1 MCIKSDAKNGQ
12 QYQKW
17 LFAVSE
23 MLSKIGIGFISIFLL
38 KARVLYLTILKRK
51 NLSLPFKGCNRVCH
65 LFGFTRVSF
74 CQNLLHFTLG
84 QWSESWR
91 RWCRVSFPL
100 FLSFF
105 ASFKNSSEK
114 KVRKIVFGLW
124 LVDRISVC
132 IHYCREIDNIFPAL
146 TMATMAARAKKKQN
160 KTPAKRFAHAISV
173 HYRDFEHSCVYWK
186 WLRGSSFSVIMFA
199 LHT

>member
-1 MCIKSDAKNGQ
+1 MTSPCIHS
-12 QYQKW
+12 
-17 LFAVSE
+17 
-23 MLSKIGIGFISIFLL
+23 IGFISIFLL
-38 KARVLYLTILKRK
+38 ASAESSSFVLNNFKTENFKLT
-51 NLSLPFKGCNRVCH
+51 FKGWNRPVCH

-74 CQNLLHFTLG
+74 CQNLLHFSLG

-173 HYRDFEHSCVYWK
+173 HYRDFEHSCVYGK